1 MKGFAIPT
9 PVGHYSPDWAIVFH
23 EGHIKHIYF
32 VAETKG
38 SMQTM
43 DLRPIEK
50 AKIDCAEK
58 LFCKLSNELVKFS
71 GVKNY
76 QDLMDN
82 TKYLLKD

>member
-1 MKGFAIPT
+1 M
-9 PVGHYSPDWAIVFH
+9 
-23 EGHIKHIYF
+23 
-32 VAETKG
+32 AETKG

-58 LFCKLSNELVKFS
+58 LFSKLSNGLVKFS

-76 QDLMDN
+76 QDLMN
-82 TKYLLKD
+82 KVMQ